1 MNLALKKSINFYPLE
16 QGLYHVYDASTSRHF
31 KLGEQEV
38 NWLKL
43 LDGKTPVEVLRGLI
57 PLEYFDKFINTVQR
71 LDLLEGESEGESK
84 KEPFS
89 PLKIKVLNLDPSR
102 FIDNSGNLPVYVR
115 NFLNWCSLPLLV
127 INLLMVALLVPQV
140 ENIRETL
147 TFNTFTVFFY
157 FFAILI
163 TGIVHEGAH
172 ALVAKSFNVK
182 VPQVG
187 MMLFFLHPS
196 FYADVSGI
204 NLMSDRK
211 KRIKV
216 LIAGVQGNN
225 LLMFLGLMLTFI
237 PMGETALSYLLFFT
251 AINFVLMF
259 INLIPFVEY
268 DGYYIFQELLGE
280 PRFARNALV
289 SQLTRQNKKIE
300 YTAYFF
306 ISQLFQFILI
316 VSMLVLIHDGVL
328 LLWDAPWVDVLF
340 LVLIVIAYPAL
351 MAFKIRSAK

>member
-16 QGLYHVYDASTSRHF
+16 QGIYHVYDASTSRHF

-43 LDGKTPVEVLRGLI
+43 LDGKTPVEALRGLI
-57 PLEYFDKFINTVQR
+57 PLEYFDKFIKTVQH
-71 LDLLEGESEGESK
+71 LDLLEGESK

-89 PLKIKVLNLDPSR
+89 PLKIKVFNLDPSR
-102 FIDNSGNLPVYVR
+102 FIDNSGKFALYFSH
-115 NFLNWCSLPLLV
+115 FLNWCSLPLLV
-127 INLLMVALLVPQV
+127 INVLMVALLVPQV
-140 ENIRETL
+140 QNIRETL
-147 TFNTFTVFFY
+147 TFDTFTVIFY
-157 FFAILI
+157 FFAILV

-289 SQLTRQNKKIE
+289 SQLTRQNQKIE
-300 YTAYFF
+300 YRAYFF

-328 LLWDAPWVDVLF
+328 LLWDAQWVDVLF
-340 LVLIVIAYPAL
+340 LVLIVAAYPAL